1 MNNMK
6 KGNHKLIQA
15 LNRSKVLNKIRTEG
29 PISRIELAKKNKLSP
44 STVASAVQEL
54 IREGY
59 VSEIGTG
66 SSSGGR
72 KPILLKFN
80 PDNHFL
86 LAVSITN
93 SVMILARMN
102 LEAKVLAKETHPIAG
117 LQGEAVIER
126 LLHLMDDF
134 MAGQEDLER
143 CVGISINVPGIVSDS
158 QGVVHYNTKLRMTN
172 VPLKRIFED
181 RYGMRTWVENDM
193 NSVVLAERRF
203 GDYAF
208 ANLIYISIG
217 DGLGSGILINDH
229 LLRGKHGGA
238 GEFGHTSVNRSGI
251 RCECG
256 NAGCLDSYISWIAV
270 YSRIITAIATGRPT
284 LIQELSGGDYSKI
297 VPSVFKEALRKGDKL
312 ARDLNEEVAEHLGA
326 AIVNLVNMFNPEAL
340 ILGGDLAHGN
350 PELLDMVSAYIDRH
364 AMPIL
369 KDDMVFG
376 LASLGEEDKL
386 MGAASVLLQ
395 DLLGFSLME

>member
-6 KGNHKLIQA
+6 KGDHKLIQA
-15 LNRSKVLNKIRTEG
+15 LNRSMVLNKIRTEG
-29 PISRIELAKKNKLSP
+29 PISRIDLAKKNKLSP
-44 STVASAVQEL
+44 STVTSAVQEL
-54 IREGY
+54 IKEGY

-80 PDNHFL
+80 PDNHYLF
-86 LAVSITN
+86 AVAITN
-93 SVMILARMN
+93 SVMMLARMN
-102 LEAKVLAKETHPIAG
+102 LEAKVLQKETHPLAG
-117 LQGEAVIER
+117 LQGESVIER
-126 LLHLMDDF
+126 LLSLMDDF
-134 MAGQEDLER
+134 MTGQEDLER
-143 CVGISINVPGIVSDS
+143 CVGISVTVPGIVSDS
-158 QGVVHYNTKLRMTN
+158 QGLVHYNTKLRMTD
-172 VPLKRIFED
+172 VPLKRIIEE
-181 RYGMRTWVENDM
+181 RYGLRTWVENDM

-229 LLRGKHGGA
+229 ILRGKHGGA

-256 NAGCLDSYISWIAV
+256 NVGCLDSYISWMAV

-297 VPSVFKEALRKGDKL
+297 VPSVFKEALRRGDKL
-312 ARDLNEEVAEHLGA
+312 AKDLNEEVAELLGA

-340 ILGGDLAHGN
+340 ILGGEMAHGN
-350 PELLDMVSAYIDRH
+350 PNLLEMVRSYIDRH
-364 AMPIL
+364 ALPIL
-369 KDDMVFG
+369 KEDMVFG

-386 MGAASVLLQ
+386 MGAASALLQ
-395 DLLGFSLME
+395 DLLGFSLTE

>member
-1 MNNMK
+1 MK
-6 KGNHKLIQA
+6 KGDHKLIQA
-15 LNRSKVLNKIRTEG
+15 LNRSMVLNKIRTEG
-29 PISRIELAKKNKLSP
+29 PISRIDLAKKNKLSP
-44 STVASAVQEL
+44 STVTSAVQEL
-54 IREGY
+54 IKEGY

-80 PDNHFL
+80 PDNHYLF
-86 LAVSITN
+86 AVAITN
-93 SVMILARMN
+93 SVMMLARMN
-102 LEAKVLAKETHPIAG
+102 LEAKVLQKETHPLAG
-117 LQGEAVIER
+117 LQGESVIER
-126 LLHLMDDF
+126 LLSLMDDF
-134 MAGQEDLER
+134 MTGQEDLER
-143 CVGISINVPGIVSDS
+143 CVGISVTVPGIVSDS
-158 QGVVHYNTKLRMTN
+158 QGLVHYNTKLRMTD
-172 VPLKRIFED
+172 VPLKRIIEE
-181 RYGMRTWVENDM
+181 RYGLRTWVENDM

-229 LLRGKHGGA
+229 ILRGKHGGA

-256 NAGCLDSYISWIAV
+256 NVGCLDSYISWMAV

-297 VPSVFKEALRKGDKL
+297 VPSVFKEALRRGDKL
-312 ARDLNEEVAEHLGA
+312 AKDLNEEVAELLGA

-340 ILGGDLAHGN
+340 ILGGEMAHGN
-350 PELLDMVSAYIDRH
+350 PNLLEMVRSYIDRH
-364 AMPIL
+364 ALPIL
-369 KDDMVFG
+369 KEDMVFG

-386 MGAASVLLQ
+386 MGAASALLQ
-395 DLLGFSLME
+395 DLLGFSLTE

>member
-6 KGNHKLIQA
+6 KGDHKLIQA
-15 LNRSKVLNKIRTEG
+15 LNRSMVLNKIRTEG
-29 PISRIELAKKNKLSP
+29 PISRIDLAKKNRLSP

-54 IREGY
+54 IKEGY

-80 PDNHFL
+80 PDNHYLF
-86 LAVSITN
+86 AVAITN
-93 SVMILARMN
+93 SVMMLARMN
-102 LEAKVLAKETHPIAG
+102 LEAKVLQKETHPLTG

-126 LLHLMDDF
+126 LLSRMDDF
-134 MAGQEDLER
+134 MTGQEDLER
-143 CVGISINVPGIVSDS
+143 CVGISVTVPGIVSDS
-158 QGVVHYNTKLRMTN
+158 QGMVRYNTKLRMTD
-172 VPLKRIFED
+172 VPLKRIMEE
-181 RYGMRTWVENDM
+181 RYGLRTWVENDM

-203 GDYAF
+203 GDYTF

-256 NAGCLDSYISWIAV
+256 NVGCLDSYISWMAV
-270 YSRIITAIATGRPT
+270 YSRMITAIATGRPT

-297 VPSVFKEALRKGDKL
+297 VPSVFKEALRRGDKL
-312 ARDLNEEVAEHLGA
+312 ARDLNEEVAELLGA

-340 ILGGDLAHGN
+340 ILGGDMAHGN
-350 PELLDMVSAYIDRH
+350 PNLLEMVRSYIDRH
-364 AMPIL
+364 ALPIL
-369 KDDMVFG
+369 KEDMVFG

-395 DLLGFSLME
+395 DLLGFSLTE